1 MTIILRCFLYRP
13 PAVETD
19 PATPLIQAIRWKTKS
34 MMVMMKM
41 MRKKKRKKSKTSMTM
56 TKTGQTVWNWSIET
70 KPMQS
75 HKQNGTAQTISSN
88 LSRSELQRFQRRQT
102 SGVTIV
108 SESDLLENESRA
120 WAFWF
125 HSTSKS
131 LWKQITGWAHL
142 NFHDIDSLVT
152 YSLSSNLFVFKWILI
167 CLVKVI
173 G

>member
-41 MRKKKRKKSKTSMTM
+41 KKKKRKTSMTM
-56 TKTGQTVWNWSIET
+56 TKTGQTVWNWSVET

-75 HKQNGTAQTISSN
+75 QKQNRTAQTISSY

-125 HSTSKS
+125 RSTSKS
-131 LWKQITGWAHL
+131 LWNHW
-142 NFHDIDSLVT
+142 
-152 YSLSSNLFVFKWILI
+152 LSSFELPRHRLISNLFIIFKLI
-167 CLVKVI
+167 CIYEYWFV
-173 G
+173 